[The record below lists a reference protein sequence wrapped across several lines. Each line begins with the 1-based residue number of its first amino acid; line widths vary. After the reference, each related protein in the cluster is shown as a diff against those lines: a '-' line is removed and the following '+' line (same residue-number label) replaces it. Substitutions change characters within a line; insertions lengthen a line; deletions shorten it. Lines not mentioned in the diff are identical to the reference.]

1 MTNKSDEFR
10 DKAANC
16 LHLAE
21 QADSPPAAAR
31 FRRMAA
37 AWASLAIEQDWLE
50 GRIAP
55 NERAAE
61 LASGTIDRLRQQ
73 GVSNADAESRKRT
86 LVGGPAE
93 FRDARVDNGES

>member
-1 MTNKSDEFR
+1 MANKSDEFR
-10 DKAANC
+10 DNAANC

-21 QADSPPAAAR
+21 QTDSPPARAR
-31 FRRMAA
+31 FRRMALAWSALA
-37 AWASLAIEQDWLE
+37 AEQDWLG
-50 GRIAP
+50 GRLVP

-93 FRDARVDNGES
+93 FRDARVDNGRQ

>member
-1 MTNKSDEFR
+1 MANKSDEFR
-10 DKAANC
+10 DNAANC

-21 QADSPPAAAR
+21 QANSPQAAVR
-31 FRRMAA
+31 FERMAA
-37 AWASLAIEQDWLE
+37 AWTSLAAEQDWLD

-61 LASGTIDRLRQQ
+61 LASGTIDRLRQE
-73 GVSNADAESRKRT
+73 GASNADAESRKRT

-93 FRDARVDNGES
+93 FRDARLDNGES